1 MASSRTAHPTF
12 TTRSVLAFVTA
23 ATLVV
28 AFAPPAMGT
37 PGEATNLGFCGG
49 DDWEPEIT
57 AMTAT
62 YTS

>member
-37 PGEATNLGFCGG
+37 PRRGNEPRILRRRRLGAG
-49 DDWEPEIT
+49 DHRP
-57 AMTAT
+57 
-62 YTS
+62 